1 MWALS
6 LSLRPADEMIFHLFT
21 SNGKKTGR
29 IDMLLG
35 SNKLVKALADLYEIA
50 NKHNLTESERRF
62 YMKNYF
68 TNPDLFIIN
77 IRNLK
82 RKLQ

>member
-1 MWALS
+1 
-6 LSLRPADEMIFHLFT
+6 
-21 SNGKKTGR
+21 
-29 IDMLLG
+29 MLLG